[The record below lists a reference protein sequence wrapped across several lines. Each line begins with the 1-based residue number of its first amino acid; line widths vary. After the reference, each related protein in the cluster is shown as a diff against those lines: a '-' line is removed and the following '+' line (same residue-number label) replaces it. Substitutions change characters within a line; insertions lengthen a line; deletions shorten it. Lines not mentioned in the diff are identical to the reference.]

1 MGKRRGYGRVSSRG
15 QQRDGNSLE
24 DQKSKLMAA
33 GCAEEDIVL
42 EAYTG
47 TKMER
52 PMFTALLDE
61 LVEGDTLVVTKLD
74 RFART
79 AADGVKVVKELMARG
94 VSVHVLNMGLVED
107 TPTGRLILNILLAF
121 AEFERDNIVER
132 LADGKETEKAK
143 NPDYREGRKAF
154 EIPENFE
161 WYRNQTASGD
171 LTVVEACAEL
181 GISRSTWY
189 KWTREIAG

>member
-79 AADGVKVVKELMARG
+79 ASDGVKVVKELMARG
-94 VSVHVLNMGLVED
+94 VAVHVLNMGLVED

-132 LADGKETEKAK
+132 LADGKEAEKAK
-143 NPDYREGRKAF
+143 NPEYKEGRKALEVPPEF
-154 EIPENFE
+154 EA
-161 WYRNQTASGD
+161 YRERTSEGE

-189 KWTREIAG
+189 KWMREVA